1 MSDEHSERKRYGP
14 MILAMRAVVRLARA
28 NGWTVE
34 DAARFMV
41 TRANE
46 LSIDN
51 EPEATNAQA

>member
-1 MSDEHSERKRYGP
+1 MSDEHSERKRYAP
-14 MILAMRAVVRLARA
+14 MILAMRAVVRLAKE

-41 TRANE
+41 SRADE

-51 EPEATNAQA
+51 AAEATDAQA